1 MKKTLKFII
10 NNDNIGDSYTN
21 IPIEKPS
28 FSALCLD
35 IKDDSIEINLMIFIL
50 KHYIFEYILKNK
62 NIIFYYFLQK

>member
-35 IKDDSIEINLMIFIL
+35 IKDDSTEITN
-50 KHYIFEYILKNK
+50 
-62 NIIFYYFLQK
+62 